1 VDKGGGSWLRAALKC
16 GAPRTKVGRIGVR
29 RPKGHAQRSLLVPP
43 IAGGKDHGTVLKERG
58 QKCHGS
64 LLHNTS
70 GWKNLRT
77 GDCDLACISNDR
89 GAKMAAMG
97 RCCLAVV
104 ALTMA
109 WAQIGRA
116 QEGIAWTMKAN
127 AAVDTGRVP
136 GVSGQRGPDPDC
148 KGWFLAR
155 PVNGMVAVE
164 SVSNVNTASVS
175 AVRDFPA
182 GVLIGTLNGLFLA
195 RMGNGVVSVGRAG
208 NADTGTVWAVRDLP
222 GGGMLIGATSGLFL
236 ARVENG
242 ALIIERAGNAAGGF
256 AGTPADFAGG
266 VLIGSTNGWFLAR
279 TQNGAVIVDRAGG
292 EDPAPVFTMHD
303 FPAGGV

>member
-1 VDKGGGSWLRAALKC
+1 
-16 GAPRTKVGRIGVR
+16 
-29 RPKGHAQRSLLVPP
+29 
-43 IAGGKDHGTVLKERG
+43 
-58 QKCHGS
+58 
-64 LLHNTS
+64 
-70 GWKNLRT
+70 
-77 GDCDLACISNDR
+77 
-89 GAKMAAMG
+89 
-97 RCCLAVV
+97 
-104 ALTMA
+104 MA

-116 QEGIAWTMKAN
+116 QEGIGWTIKAN

-136 GVSGQRGPDPDC
+136 GFSRQRGPDPDC
-148 KGWFLAR
+148 KGWFLVR
-155 PVNGMVAVE
+155 LVE

-182 GVLIGTLNGLFLA
+182 GVLIGTLNGLFRA
-195 RMGNGVVSVGRAG
+195 RMENGVVSVGRAG